1 MREVCGQDQALRSKE
16 RREEKERMQ
25 RDGYE
30 GMSREEKMAWLSMDD
45 MIKRDER
52 SRRIDEKRDEQ
63 WRDEGEQWKEKWL
76 WKWLWQKQLG
86 EMSEREMS
94 VWDDGREMRE
104 EVQPFG
110 CASTAK

>member
-1 MREVCGQDQALRSKE
+1 M
-16 RREEKERMQ
+16 
-25 RDGYE
+25 
-30 GMSREEKMAWLSMDD
+30 
-45 MIKRDER
+45 DER
-52 SRRIDEKRDEQ
+52 SRMMEEQERDE
-63 WRDEGEQWKEKWL
+63 REQWKEKWL
-76 WKWLWQKQLG
+76 WKWLWQKEQG